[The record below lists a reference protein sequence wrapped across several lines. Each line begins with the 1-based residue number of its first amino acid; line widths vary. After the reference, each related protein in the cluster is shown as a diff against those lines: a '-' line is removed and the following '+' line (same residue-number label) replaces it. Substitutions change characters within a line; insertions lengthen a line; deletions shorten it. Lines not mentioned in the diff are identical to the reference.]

1 MGLLFVMPV
10 SEKETDRVSISD
22 NGGSSSKITLK
33 SYGLPLIF
41 WGYCLG
47 ILVTLFIMYTAAS
60 KPLIKLGNNGDI
72 YSLLIYYAVWL
83 TFSAIPLVLVV
94 ALFYEKSLI
103 KSDLSLSIKH
113 KVMGIP
119 LFWKNLTLKNKDSF
133 IVEHYMDTPN
143 VARKKQVEELRA
155 FQNQGHFVLKAHLE
169 NDKFLLIDR
178 HGRRADLK
186 KIAALLSKY

>member
-22 NGGSSSKITLK
+22 HRGCSPKIVLK
-33 SYGLPLIF
+33 SYGLPLVF

-47 ILVTLFIMYTAAS
+47 ILVTIFIMYTAVS
-60 KPLIKLGNNGDI
+60 KPLMKLGANGDL

-83 TFSAIPLVLVV
+83 ALTIIPSSLIF
-94 ALFYEKSLI
+94 ALFYEKSFI
-103 KSDLSLSIKH
+103 KSGISLSIKH
-113 KVMGIP
+113 KVMGVP
-119 LFWKNLTLKNKDSF
+119 FFWKNLTLQSPDSF
-133 IVEHYMDTPN
+133 TVEHYMDTPN

-155 FQNQGHFVLKAHLE
+155 FQNQGHFILKAHLE
-169 NDKFLLIDR
+169 NEKFLLIDR

>member
-10 SEKETDRVSISD
+10 SEKETDRVSVSD
-22 NGGSSSKITLK
+22 SGGSSSKITLK
-33 SYGLPLIF
+33 SYGLPLVF
-41 WGYCLG
+41 WGYSLG
-47 ILVTLFIMYTAAS
+47 ILITLFIMYAAAS
-60 KPLIKLGNNGDI
+60 KPMLKLGNNGDI

-83 TFSAIPLVLVV
+83 TFAAIPLVLIA

-103 KSDLSLSIKH
+103 KSGLSLTIKH

-119 LFWKNLTLKNKDSF
+119 LFWKNLVLRSRDSF
-133 IVEHYMDTPN
+133 VVEHYMDTPN

-169 NDKFLLIDR
+169 NNEFLLIDR